1 MIKLFNKRL
10 FFIIFLI
17 FYYLNSGNK
26 LEREDTPLYSI
37 DLSKNLQRLLIIKQK
52 SILNIISVLYYCL
65 NLIVLKRS

>member
-10 FFIIFLI
+10 FFIIFLLFFLI

-37 DLSKNLQRLLIIKQK
+37 DLSKKIYKG
-52 SILNIISVLYYCL
+52 Y
-65 NLIVLKRS
+65 